1 MPTTEQVIAALENVI
16 DPCSKATGRP
26 MSIVDL
32 GLVDK
37 EGVTIQGEGVEVGL
51 VLTDPMC
58 AFYRDLSSWI
68 EAELHDIGF
77 RKVTVTTRGD
87 IWVPSRMRKTCAR

>member
-1 MPTTEQVIAALENVI
+1 MATTEQVLAALENVI

-37 EGVTIQGEGVEVGL
+37 DCVSIQGENVEVGL

-58 AFYRDLSSWI
+58 AFFRNLSSWI
-68 EAELHDIGF
+68 EAELLELGF
-77 RKVTVTTRGD
+77 RKVTITTRGEL
-87 IWVPSRMRKTCAR
+87 WVPSRMKKSELQ